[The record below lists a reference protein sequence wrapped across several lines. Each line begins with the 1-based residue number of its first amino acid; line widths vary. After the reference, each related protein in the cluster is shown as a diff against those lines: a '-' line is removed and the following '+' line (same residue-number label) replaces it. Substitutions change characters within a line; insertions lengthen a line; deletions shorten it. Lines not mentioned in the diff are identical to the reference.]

1 MALVNEF
8 HIIYRISILL
18 LVSFL
23 AACSVEPDNLEPD
36 MDILDV
42 YDITRTRATVSFRV
56 QKYGSAKLSYLS
68 LYYGEP
74 GKTMESLPLT
84 DLDREVYVLDI
95 VGLSAGRTYEC
106 YVLGGTASA
115 TITSRKVQFS
125 TLPNVV
131 PTVSHASALSTG
143 PMGVIVEFEIL
154 EDGGEQILAAGCD
167 VTDHSAATTT
177 RVELNRE
184 SLAVGKHRL
193 NIVGLSV
200 NTSYSITSFA
210 ANSIGEVNGD
220 PLEITTTNSI
230 VLKSPG
236 SLASLFDINKPFG
249 LEKISIAGD
258 MNGDDFRFL
267 RLMLGAPLAV
277 GAQSPLSTIPEV
289 DLAGVNI
296 ISGGGSFDG
305 QRYLQDN
312 VISTGL
318 FADCKALKTIVLP
331 ASAIS
336 LERDALAR
344 CTALT
349 SLTVPAAVQKLL
361 PSAGCSSLESIDV
374 SPANTAY
381 ASLDGVLFN
390 SDVTEILWFPLGK
403 TGEYVLPATVAVIGE
418 NAFYGTS
425 ITSLNIPPSVVK
437 ISRGAFAGSSL
448 VDIILP
454 DNLTN
459 ISEAMF
465 QNCNSLTTVHLGRG
479 TEFVGNYAF
488 DGTGLKDLYLSAS
501 IPPYTNSEAFYNRA
515 FSLFKECTLHVPA
528 SSKAIYRNHRQWGL
542 FDNIVEL

>member
-1 MALVNEF
+1 
-8 HIIYRISILL
+8 
-18 LVSFL
+18 
-23 AACSVEPDNLEPD
+23 
-36 MDILDV
+36 
-42 YDITRTRATVSFRV
+42 
-56 QKYGSAKLSYLS
+56 
-68 LYYGEP
+68 
-74 GKTMESLPLT
+74 
-84 DLDREVYVLDI
+84 
-95 VGLSAGRTYEC
+95 
-106 YVLGGTASA
+106 
-115 TITSRKVQFS
+115 
-125 TLPNVV
+125 
-131 PTVSHASALSTG
+131 
-143 PMGVIVEFEIL
+143 
-154 EDGGEQILAAGCD
+154 
-167 VTDHSAATTT
+167 
-177 RVELNRE
+177 
-184 SLAVGKHRL
+184 
-193 NIVGLSV
+193 
-200 NTSYSITSFA
+200 
-210 ANSIGEVNGD
+210 
-220 PLEITTTNSI
+220 
-230 VLKSPG
+230 
-236 SLASLFDINKPFG
+236 
-249 LEKISIAGD
+249 

-277 GAQSPLSTIPEV
+277 GAQSPISTIPEV
-289 DLAGVNI
+289 DLSGVNI

-344 CTALT
+344 CNALT

-403 TGEYVLPATVAVIGE
+403 TGEYVLPATVSVIGE

-465 QNCNSLTTVHLGRG
+465 RIVIPSLRCIWAVARS
-479 TEFVGNYAF
+479 
-488 DGTGLKDLYLSAS
+488 LSAITPSTAPSSRICICPPQYRRTLTPRLS
-501 IPPYTNSEAFYNRA
+501 IIVLFPYLRNVHCTCPLRA
-515 FSLFKECTLHVPA
+515 RQSIETTANGDSLIISLNCKD
-528 SSKAIYRNHRQWGL
+528 SRNDR
-542 FDNIVEL
+542 

>member
-84 DLDREVYVLDI
+84 DLDRELYVLDI

-210 ANSIGEVNGD
+210 ANSIGEVNGE

-277 GAQSPLSTIPEV
+277 GAQSPISTIPEV

-336 LERDALAR
+336 LERDAIAR
-344 CTALT
+344 CNALT

-361 PSAGCSSLESIDV
+361 PSAGCRSLESIDV

-403 TGEYVLPATVAVIGE
+403 TGEYVLPATVSVIGE

-479 TEFVGNYAF
+479 TEFIGNYAF

>member
-1 MALVNEF
+1 
-8 HIIYRISILL
+8 
-18 LVSFL
+18 
-23 AACSVEPDNLEPD
+23 
-36 MDILDV
+36 
-42 YDITRTRATVSFRV
+42 
-56 QKYGSAKLSYLS
+56 
-68 LYYGEP
+68 
-74 GKTMESLPLT
+74 
-84 DLDREVYVLDI
+84 
-95 VGLSAGRTYEC
+95 
-106 YVLGGTASA
+106 
-115 TITSRKVQFS
+115 
-125 TLPNVV
+125 
-131 PTVSHASALSTG
+131 
-143 PMGVIVEFEIL
+143 
-154 EDGGEQILAAGCD
+154 
-167 VTDHSAATTT
+167 
-177 RVELNRE
+177 
-184 SLAVGKHRL
+184 
-193 NIVGLSV
+193 
-200 NTSYSITSFA
+200 
-210 ANSIGEVNGD
+210 
-220 PLEITTTNSI
+220 
-230 VLKSPG
+230 
-236 SLASLFDINKPFG
+236 
-249 LEKISIAGD
+249 

-277 GAQSPLSTIPEV
+277 GAQSPISTIPEV
-289 DLAGVNI
+289 DLSGVNI

-344 CTALT
+344 CNALT

-403 TGEYVLPATVAVIGE
+403 TGEYVLPATVSVIGE

-479 TEFVGNYAF
+479 TG
-488 DGTGLKDLYLSAS
+488 LSAITPSTAPSSRICICPPQYRRTLTPRLS
-501 IPPYTNSEAFYNRA
+501 IIVLFPYLRNVHCTCPLRA
-515 FSLFKECTLHVPA
+515 RQSIETTANGDSLIISLNCKD
-528 SSKAIYRNHRQWGL
+528 SRNDR
-542 FDNIVEL
+542 